1 MTADTATL
9 PGPAAASTDVAVP
22 RSAGPGRRR
31 IRMLGRYLLLSGLA
45 AIVLF
50 PIYITVVNS
59 LIRPAQIASQPPTFF
74 PLHAVFS
81 SYSSAWNNGHLG
93 HYLFNSFV
101 VTTIIVVGQ
110 VLTSILAG
118 YAFAFL
124 EFPFKRTLF
133 VVFLATLMI
142 PFEVTVVQ
150 NLTTVVSLGIYNTYA
165 GLAAPFLAWGLGTF
179 LLRQAFLGIPRDL
192 DDAAALDGYGKWRF
206 LWRVAVPLARPS
218 IAALTVFSFLTAWNQ
233 YLWPLLV
240 TKDQHLSTVQ
250 IGLRQLRGTSLE
262 QVNIT
267 FAGVVIAVIPLVVL
281 LLIFQKQLVR
291 GLTAG
296 AVKG

>member
-1 MTADTATL
+1 MTAATL
-9 PGPAAASTDVAVP
+9 PRPVDASPDVQTP
-22 RSAGPGRRR
+22 RRDQPGRRR
-31 IRMLGRYLLLSGLA
+31 ARRVGRYLLLSVLA
-45 AIVLF
+45 VIVLF

-59 LIRPAQIASQPPTFF
+59 LITPAQIASQPPTFF
-74 PLHAVFS
+74 PFHPSFS

-93 HYLFNSFV
+93 HYLVNSFV

-206 LWRVAVPLARPS
+206 LWRVAVPLARPA

-267 FAGVVIAVIPLVVL
+267 FAGVIIAVIPLVVL
-281 LLIFQKQLVR
+281 LLIFQKQLIR

>member
-1 MTADTATL
+1 MTVDAATLTPSAVTAD
-9 PGPAAASTDVAVP
+9 AAAARGP
-22 RSAGPGRRR
+22 RVSRRTR
-31 IRMLGRYLLLSGLA
+31 LVVRYLVLTVLA

-50 PIYITVVNS
+50 PIYITIVNS
-59 LIRPAQIASQPPTFF
+59 LLRPAQIAARPPALF
-74 PLHAVFS
+74 PLHPLWS
-81 SYSSAWNNGHLG
+81 SYSQAWVQGHFG
-93 HYLFNSFV
+93 HYLFNSAV
-101 VTTIIVVGQ
+101 VSVLIVGGQ
-110 VLTSILAG
+110 LFTSILAG

-133 VVFLATLMI
+133 VVVLASLMV

-150 NLTTVVSLGIYNTYA
+150 NLTTAVDLHLYNTYL
-165 GLAAPFLAWGLGTF
+165 GLAAPFLAWGLGIF

-192 DDAAALDGYGKWRF
+192 DDAAKLDGYGHWRF
-206 LWRVAVPLARPS
+206 LWRVAVPLARPA

-240 TKDQHLSTVQ
+240 TKDEHLRTVQ
-250 IGLRQLRGTSLE
+250 IGLRQLRATSI
-262 QVNIT
+262 QNVNIT
-267 FAGVVIAVIPLVVL
+267 FAGVVIAFLPLVIL
-281 LLIFQKQLVR
+281 FLIFQKQLVR

>member
-1 MTADTATL
+1 MTADSVTL
-9 PGPAAASTDVAVP
+9 PQPAAASTAVATRH
-22 RSAGPGRRR
+22 RSSPRRR
-31 IRMLGRYLLLSGLA
+31 VRLFGRYLLLSVLA
-45 AIVLF
+45 VIVLF

-59 LIRPAQIASQPPTFF
+59 LLQPAQIASQPPTFF
-74 PLHAVFS
+74 PTHPMFS
-81 SYSSAWNNGHLG
+81 SYSSAWSSGHLG
-93 HYLFNSFV
+93 HYLFNSFI
-101 VTTIIVVGQ
+101 VTGIIVIGQ

-124 EFPFKRTLF
+124 QFPFKRTLF

-142 PFEVTVVQ
+142 PFEVTIVQ
-150 NLTTVVSLGIYNTYA
+150 NLQTVVSLGIYNTYA

-192 DDAAALDGYGKWRF
+192 DDAAALDGYGHWKF
-206 LWRVAVPLARPS
+206 LWRVAVPLARPA

-240 TKDQHLSTVQ
+240 TKNEQFSTVQ

-267 FAGVVIAVIPLVVL
+267 FAGVVIAIIPLVIL
-281 LLIFQKQLVR
+281 LLIFQKQLIR

>member
-1 MTADTATL
+1 MSTDTLTV
-9 PGPAAASTDVAVP
+9 PSVAAAAP
-22 RSAGPGRRR
+22 PARRGDAAR
-31 IRMLGRYLLLSGLA
+31 RARLVGRYVLLTVLA
-45 AIVLF
+45 VIVLF

-59 LIRPAQIASQPPTFF
+59 LLTPAQIAAQPPTFF
-74 PLHAVFS
+74 PTHPTWG
-81 SYSSAWNNGHLG
+81 SYSDAWTNGHLG
-93 HYLFNSFV
+93 RYLLNSFV
-101 VTTIIVVGQ
+101 VTGLIVVGQ

-118 YAFAFL
+118 FAFAFL
-124 EFPFKRTLF
+124 DFPFKRTLF
-133 VVFLATLMI
+133 VLVLATLMV
-142 PFEVTVVQ
+142 PFEVTIVQ
-150 NLTTVVSLGIYNTYA
+150 NLNTVVSLGIYNTYA
-165 GLAAPFLAWGLGTF
+165 GLAAPFLAWGLGIF

-192 DDAAALDGYGKWRF
+192 EDAAAIDGYGRWRF

-240 TKDQHLSTVQ
+240 TKDQTLSTVQ

-267 FAGVVIAVIPLVVL
+267 FAGVIIAVIPLVIL
-281 LLIFQKQLVR
+281 LLVFQKQLVR